1 MTDAPYSKPPR
12 PGGGPEGDASLAGLF
27 RGWLRAALGGKSNGD
42 WRETIE
48 ELIEEEEDASADEV
62 RHERRLLANILRL
75 KDTKAVDAM
84 VPRADI
90 VAVEIGTPLEDVIR
104 IFSEKTHS
112 RLPIYRETLD
122 DPVGMVH
129 IRDVIAVLFGDKSS
143 TLEQIKR
150 DALIVAPSM
159 PVLDLLL
166 EMRARR
172 QQLAL
177 VVDEYGGI
185 DGLVTIEDII
195 EEIVGEIQ
203 DEHESDD
210 EVQLLEESEGS
221 FLTDARLSI
230 EDFEQRF
237 GSVLDD
243 DERDDIDT
251 VGGMVFSLAGRV
263 PARGEVLRHS
273 AGLEIE
279 VVDADP
285 RRIRRL
291 RVRRLPGEAEGDAP
305 TSLTSPKT

>member
-1 MTDAPYSKPPR
+1 MTDAPYGRPPR
-12 PGGGPEGDASLAGLF
+12 TGGPDNDSSLAGLF
-27 RGWLRAALGGKSNGD
+27 RSWLRAALGGKTNGD

-48 ELIEEEEDASADEV
+48 ELIEEEDAGADFA

-75 KDTKAVDAM
+75 KDTKAIDAM

-90 VAVEIGTPLEDVIR
+90 VAVDIGTALEEVIR
-104 IFSEKTHS
+104 IFSETAHS
-112 RLPIYRETLD
+112 RLPVYRETLD

-129 IRDVIAVLFGDKSS
+129 MRDVVAAAFSDAPKVLAD
-143 TLEQIKR
+143 IKR

-195 EEIVGEIQ
+195 EEIVGDIQ
-203 DEHESDD
+203 DEHEGEED
-210 EVQLLEESEGS
+210 VRLEEEGDGR
-221 FLTDARLSI
+221 LVADARLPI
-230 EDFEQRF
+230 EDFEERV
-237 GSVLDD
+237 GPVLED

-263 PARGEVLRHS
+263 PGRGEVLTHP

-285 RRIRRL
+285 RRIRRV
-291 RVRRLPGEAEGDAP
+291 RVRRLPTEDEAGEAGQRAGQ
-305 TSLTSPKT
+305 KA

>member
-1 MTDAPYSKPPR
+1 MTDTPYSRPPR
-12 PGGGPEGDASLAGLF
+12 PSGADDSSLGGLF
-27 RGWLRAALGGKSNGD
+27 RSWLRAALGGKTNGD

-48 ELIEEEEDASADEV
+48 ELIEEEDASADFA

-75 KDTKAVDAM
+75 KDTKAIDAM

-90 VAVEIGTPLEDVIR
+90 VAVDIGTPLEDVIR
-104 IFSEKTHS
+104 IFSEKAHS
-112 RLPIYRETLD
+112 RLPVYRETLD

-129 IRDVIAVLFGDKSS
+129 MRDVVAAAFSDTPRSLA
-143 TLEQIKR
+143 EIKR
-150 DALIVAPSM
+150 DALIIAPSM

-195 EEIVGEIQ
+195 EEIVGDIQ
-203 DEHESDD
+203 DEHEADE
-210 EVQLLEESEGS
+210 EVQIEEEPDGR
-221 FLTDARLSI
+221 FLADARLPI
-230 EDFEQRF
+230 EDFEQRVAR
-237 GSVLDD
+237 VLED

-263 PARGEVLRHS
+263 PARGEVLRHP

-285 RRIRRL
+285 RRIRRV
-291 RVRRLPGEAEGDAP
+291 RVRKLQDEEADEAAQPRAGGRA
-305 TSLTSPKT
+305 